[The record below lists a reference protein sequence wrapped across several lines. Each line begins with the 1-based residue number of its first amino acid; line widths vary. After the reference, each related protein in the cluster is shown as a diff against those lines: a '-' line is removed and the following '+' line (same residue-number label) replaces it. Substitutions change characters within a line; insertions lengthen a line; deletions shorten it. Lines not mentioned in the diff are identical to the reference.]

1 MVVFDKLMDSLR
13 VCIFCS
19 SAAMYERY
27 LRKIQQHTEYD
38 TEFGEKLNAWKE
50 KEYIE
55 DLTIEKMLGSSDVI
69 IVLTFTTAVHRYI
82 DLDQFKKELN
92 DHLCGYEMG
101 GVYEVNFTSFTKE
114 A

>member
-1 MVVFDKLMDSLR
+1 MVVFDRLMDSIR
-13 VCIFCS
+13 VCIFS
-19 SAAMYERY
+19 TSAAMHERY

-38 TEFGEKLNAWKE
+38 TEFGEKLNAWRDKKYFDE
-50 KEYIE
+50 
-55 DLTIEKMLGSSDVI
+55 LTVEKMLGGSNVI
-69 IVLTFTTAVHRYI
+69 IVLTFITTIHHYI

-101 GVYEVNFTSFTKE
+101 GVYEVNFTSFVKE